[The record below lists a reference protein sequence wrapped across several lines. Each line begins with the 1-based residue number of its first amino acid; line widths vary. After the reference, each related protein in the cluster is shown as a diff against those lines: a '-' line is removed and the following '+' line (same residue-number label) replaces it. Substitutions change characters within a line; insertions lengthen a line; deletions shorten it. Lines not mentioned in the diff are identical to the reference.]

1 MPPKNEYRESDH
13 TAVKSLGDSLIDDPS
28 GLGVRDRLRFLV
40 KDSMLYGGAGALN
53 KAFALITFPLL
64 ARHFSVAD
72 YGLIDFF
79 SVLAALM
86 AIFFI
91 FGQDSAVARFFYE
104 YEDEDS
110 RRQIISQSFALQIV
124 FLLFVLPLLWYS
136 ADLVSGK
143 LSASPEADVL
153 FRLILLQ
160 VPFLVLVNFS
170 QGLLK
175 WMFARTRFLVISVGS
190 VALNTLLLLLAILV
204 FDIGMAGVFQVSLA
218 VQVVFG
224 LLGLYF
230 VRHWLAVPNGVGFL
244 RELLPYAIP
253 YGVICCV
260 SAFVPTME
268 RSLTNNLLGS
278 HELGLYAA
286 GAKVAMLI
294 ALVISA
300 FQTAW
305 GPFSLAIHK
314 ESDASHTYNWVLKG
328 FSIGMCVAVLLLSA
342 MSEGIIRILASNRY
356 AGAGVAVFPLAM
368 GLAIQG
374 TSWITEIGIGFSK
387 KSYFN
392 LHGYTTF
399 LVATGLA
406 IFLLAPNFGFFGVA
420 LGVMIGHV
428 AKAVTA
434 SWLAQRAYSLPWQ
447 FRPAFTVMACTLVI
461 GLLGSWARSKYDAG
475 VASTLYLVGAA
486 LILAHGWLHTFTHQE
501 RIKIKEYIGMDLRR
515 SR

>member
-1 MPPKNEYRESDH
+1 MKIPGNNP
-13 TAVKSLGDSLIDDPS
+13 VDDPS
-28 GLGVRDRLRFLV
+28 RLSVRNRLRFLI

-79 SVLAALM
+79 FVLASLI

-104 YEDEDS
+104 HQDES
-110 RRQIISQSFALQIV
+110 RRRQIISQSLALQIV
-124 FLLFVLPLLWYS
+124 FILFVLPLLWLS
-136 ADLVSGK
+136 ADALSRR

-160 VPFLVLVNFS
+160 VPFLVLVNFA

-175 WMFARTRFLVISVGS
+175 WTFSRARFLVISLGS
-190 VALNTLLLLLAILV
+190 VMLNTLLLVVAILV
-204 FDIGMAGVFQVSLA
+204 FDVGMAGVFQVSLA

-230 VRHWLAVPNGVGFL
+230 VRHWLAFPEGFGFL
-244 RELLPYAIP
+244 RVMLPYAIP
-253 YGVICCV
+253 FGVICCV
-260 SAFVPTME
+260 GAFVPTME
-268 RSLTNNLLGS
+268 RSLVNALLGS
-278 HELGLYAA
+278 RDLGLYAA
-286 GAKVAMLI
+286 GAKVAMAI
-294 ALVISA
+294 SLVISA

-305 GPFSLAIHK
+305 GPFSLAIYK
-314 ESDASHTYNWVLKG
+314 EPDASETYNWVLKG
-328 FSIGMCVAVLLLSA
+328 FSIGMCVLVLLLSA
-342 MSEGIIRILASNRY
+342 MGEWAIRILASERY
-356 AGAGVAVFPLAM
+356 AGAGVVVFPLAM

-374 TSWITEIGIGFSK
+374 TSWITEIGIGLSK

-392 LHGYTTF
+392 LHGYIAF
-399 LVATGLA
+399 LLATGLA
-406 IFLLAPNFGFFGVA
+406 ILLLAPTFGYFGVA

-428 AKAVTA
+428 AKAVIA

-447 FRPAFTVMACTLVI
+447 FRPAFTVMACTLLF
-461 GLLGSWARSKYDAG
+461 GLLGAWALSRYDSG
-475 VASTLYLVGAA
+475 VASILFLGGAVLV
-486 LILAHGWLHTFTHQE
+486 LAHGWMKTFTRQE
-501 RIKIKEYIGMDLRR
+501 RIKIMDYISRDLG
-515 SR
+515 SNG